1 MMGAVSRSWIGV
13 FVLAAT
19 LVISACGDE
28 DELAESN
35 PGRDLKRITTFQ
47 ERDGEWEFAAYVDK
61 RSRKSCVV
69 GRTPYPVAL
78 DARGRRV
85 RG

>member
-1 MMGAVSRSWIGV
+1 MGAVSRSWIGV

-35 PGRDLKRITTFQ
+35 PGRDLERITTFS
-47 ERDGEWEFAAYVDK
+47 G
-61 RSRKSCVV
+61 
-69 GRTPYPVAL
+69 
-78 DARGRRV
+78 ARR
-85 RG
+85 